1 MAIKYLSGVT
11 IDSTVLVVDAAN
23 DRVGIGTASPAY
35 KLDVIG
41 IGNFSNGF
49 SGPSSE
55 TGYRLKF
62 YDNGGIYNDAGIGL
76 DGAGGGG
83 EVMWFNALGGF
94 YFGLGTGGTKVTISN
109 TGNVG
114 IGTTAPVGI
123 LHLYKAAAATRLA
136 IDGDAGQNRLI
147 SYRTGA
153 LQRFGLYVN
162 NTAESGSNAGSNF
175 AIRAYS
181 DAGTLLSTPFFIN
194 RATGNVG
201 IGNTNPT
208 AKLQVGAEAHA
219 NATGIEV
226 AAGAGGANLLALD
239 SSTNH
244 NWFPYT
250 DGSNYY
256 SAVSHTFRNELHST
270 DWMKITS
277 TGNVGIGTTA
287 PSSLLSLSKSGL
299 VDFQLNASDQATDE
313 KNWVWQAGAPVGAGV
328 YRLRAVNDAYTNG
341 VNAVTFTRSGI
352 SSVTATFSSS
362 VEATSF
368 IKTSGTSSQFLK
380 ADGSVDS
387 STYLTANQ
395 TITLSG
401 VVTGS
406 GTTAITTAI
415 ANGAITNAMLAN
427 SSFFVGTTSIDLGRA
442 SAAQTLTGVSIDGN
456 AATATEVSRTV
467 TAGTEANLVSATIGD
482 NDFFRIRTG
491 GASNAGFV
499 EIATADDGTEPIYVR
514 QYTGVFATL
523 TRTATLLDGSGNTSF
538 PGSVTA
544 SSLIKSG
551 GTSSQYLMADGSTS
565 TLTNPVTGTG
575 TTNYVPKWTS
585 GSAIGNSALQEV
597 SGNLGLGVT
606 PSAWNSIYRVFQ
618 IDGGSISS
626 SPSYNNI
633 SVASNVFYNAGNSP
647 RYIVNEYATLYG
659 QDDGLHAWYT
669 APSGT
674 AGNAITFTQ
683 AMTLFSTGNLA
694 VGVTS
699 SFTIGGTAKVSV
711 YADGP
716 FTFGLSNTDA
726 VYLRRYGVG
735 QYQFQTT
742 ADGGNTG
749 DLSLQSYG
757 GNVGIGTT
765 SPAQKLQVV
774 GNAWINRPS
783 NKVDNNG
790 ATEFGS
796 RVEFNNS
803 FASNESGYM
812 VFQYPSYNNF
822 LIGGDYD
829 GNIGGGIPN
838 IQFGRSN
845 GTVYMHIA
853 SSNGNVGIGTTSPAS
868 KLQIGSV
875 GSTGYSVSNGLA
887 FGDGTRAGALN
898 VDANGTTLYSS
909 TNLIFSPG
917 TTEAVRI
924 TSAGNVGIGTTSPY
938 EKLEVSGAISATGA
952 VAGLSAQGH
961 STTLAVSSG
970 TSFLYAVDW
979 GAEFKPLSIQGKT
992 ISLETGTGSTSA
1004 RITIDNSGNVG
1015 IGTTSPLNKLDVSGG
1030 VGDGATYDSI
1040 ISLSRTSSTGN
1051 VEVAKI
1057 VLDDFDTNHANL
1069 VFRVKTTASSAESPG
1084 YYTDALTIKGTNGNV
1099 GIGTTAPYA
1108 KLSVVQDISTTAEF
1122 GSFGQ
1127 FTIQGATNVN
1137 KILSF
1142 GFNTATDAGFIQAMV
1157 NGTSYNNLL
1166 LNARGGNVGIGTT
1179 APGYKLDVFG
1189 ASNTDAFVRVIG
1201 GAGAT
1206 KGGYVFGNNDGT
1218 KDYGKIYFDNSNNNI
1233 YFFQYYNAG
1242 DIIFGANSTEVMR
1255 MTNAGNVGIGT
1266 TNPSAKLEVYAGSNT
1281 TANTILWGQ
1290 TIRNAGNGATTG
1302 YGAGLKLK
1310 NSSDSVPNELYKWA
1324 GIASVAGVNY
1334 SDRTDLAFYT
1344 NAGVIAEATE
1354 KVRITGDGN
1363 LGIGTIAPGAPLS
1376 VAGVGGSTKGTNGY
1390 IVNIGGTDGNVDPV
1404 RYMIGFTHGNIY
1416 TAANVRAAVGMMVTT
1431 GGAGNLVFETGSA
1444 GAGQLERMRINGS
1457 GDVGINNSN
1466 PSYKLDVTGDVRIT
1480 SGSLGVGVVP
1490 NATDG
1495 RIDASNDIV
1504 AFSTSDE
1511 RFKENITP
1519 IANALEKVKT
1529 LTGVEFDWRKETKD
1543 YHGYVGH
1550 DVGVIA
1556 QQVKA
1561 VLPEAVRTNAN
1572 GYLAVRY
1579 EKIIG
1584 LLIEAN
1590 KELAARV
1597 EELESKLK

>member
-1 MAIKYLSGVT
+1 
-11 IDSTVLVVDAAN
+11 
-23 DRVGIGTASPAY
+23 
-35 KLDVIG
+35 
-41 IGNFSNGF
+41 
-49 SGPSSE
+49 
-55 TGYRLKF
+55 
-62 YDNGGIYNDAGIGL
+62 
-76 DGAGGGG
+76 
-83 EVMWFNALGGF
+83 
-94 YFGLGTGGTKVTISN
+94 
-109 TGNVG
+109 
-114 IGTTAPVGI
+114 
-123 LHLYKAAAATRLA
+123 
-136 IDGDAGQNRLI
+136 
-147 SYRTGA
+147 
-153 LQRFGLYVN
+153 
-162 NTAESGSNAGSNF
+162 
-175 AIRAYS
+175 
-181 DAGTLLSTPFFIN
+181 
-194 RATGNVG
+194 
-201 IGNTNPT
+201 
-208 AKLQVGAEAHA
+208 
-219 NATGIEV
+219 
-226 AAGAGGANLLALD
+226 
-239 SSTNH
+239 
-244 NWFPYT
+244 
-250 DGSNYY
+250 
-256 SAVSHTFRNELHST
+256 
-270 DWMKITS
+270 
-277 TGNVGIGTTA
+277 
-287 PSSLLSLSKSGL
+287 
-299 VDFQLNASDQATDE
+299 
-313 KNWVWQAGAPVGAGV
+313 
-328 YRLRAVNDAYTNG
+328 
-341 VNAVTFTRSGI
+341 
-352 SSVTATFSSS
+352 
-362 VEATSF
+362 
-368 IKTSGTSSQFLK
+368 
-380 ADGSVDS
+380 
-387 STYLTANQ
+387 
-395 TITLSG
+395 
-401 VVTGS
+401 
-406 GTTAITTAI
+406 
-415 ANGAITNAMLAN
+415 
-427 SSFFVGTTSIDLGRA
+427 
-442 SAAQTLTGVSIDGN
+442 
-456 AATATEVSRTV
+456 
-467 TAGTEANLVSATIGD
+467 
-482 NDFFRIRTG
+482 
-491 GASNAGFV
+491 
-499 EIATADDGTEPIYVR
+499 
-514 QYTGVFATL
+514 
-523 TRTATLLDGSGNTSF
+523 
-538 PGSVTA
+538 
-544 SSLIKSG
+544 
-551 GTSSQYLMADGSTS
+551 
-565 TLTNPVTGTG
+565 
-575 TTNYVPKWTS
+575 
-585 GSAIGNSALQEV
+585 
-597 SGNLGLGVT
+597 
-606 PSAWNSIYRVFQ
+606 
-618 IDGGSISS
+618 
-626 SPSYNNI
+626 
-633 SVASNVFYNAGNSP
+633 
-647 RYIVNEYATLYG
+647 LYG

-1069 VFRVKTTASSAESPG
+1069 VFRDKTTASSAESPG